1 MCGVFGVVSEN
12 NSVIQTL
19 LTGLQKLEY
28 RGYDSAGI
36 AIINNEGKIEVEKS
50 EGKVERLYKIV
61 NDNGMSSSTVGIAH
75 TRWATHGAPNLK
87 NAHPIH
93 TNKVVVAHNGIIENH
108 SLLKKDLESIGIEFH
123 TDTDTE
129 IVPNMLTLYIN
140 EGLSPIGSLFKC
152 LSKLHGS
159 FALVMLFAE
168 HPDVLFIAK
177 RNLPLA
183 IGYNGNSVFAASDT
197 NALSTFVER
206 ISHLEDGDIA
216 VVRYNNVSIYNKG
229 RQVARNIENN
239 TPNNFLISKNGYS
252 SFMLKEIFDQ
262 PIALN
267 KTINQFYEKYK
278 KLILSKKKLDPLYIC
293 NSNEKLVI
301 HSSVSFQHVMHNCTN
316 IEFSRQLSTKWC
328 HPSAQTLGSS
338 RLLPANNSSFFVKTQ
353 FKRKVNPCWIPVS
366 STWMTESGAGD
377 LLFSKLSHI
386 TLVGCGSSYFAG
398 LIAKYWLESIAKVRV
413 YLEISSE
420 LRYSNIELEEG
431 SIGLFISQ
439 SGETADTIE
448 ALRYAKSKKQI
459 IVGITNTFNS
469 SIEKMSDI
477 VLHTL
482 AGPEVGV
489 ASTKTFSTQLA
500 ILACFAIELAEI
512 KGLLNKEKIEQ
523 LNNTI
528 RSIPKYVESVLAMSR
543 PLSKPIYD
551 QEFLGE
557 VQASTAEYLN
567 VFEERSSAS
576 TTKLPLEIEFQ
587 KKSNEIQCIAED
599 ILKYNKVILI
609 GRGSSYGVAMEG
621 ALKIKE
627 LSYIN
632 TIGIAAGE
640 MKHGSIALIDHTVL
654 VIAIIPYDN
663 LFFKTLSNIQEIIA
677 RQGKV
682 IAFSDKR
689 GVPFLR
695 GICHNVIQL
704 PEVDSF
710 ISPIIYS
717 VAMQLLAYFAAVK
730 KELDPDCPRNLAKSV
745 TVE

>member
-1 MCGVFGVVSEN
+1 MCGIFGVVSSGY
-12 NSVIQTL
+12 SVIPTL
-19 LTGLQKLEY
+19 LTGLEKLEY
-28 RGYDSAGI
+28 RGYDSSGVAV
-36 AIINNEGKIEVEKS
+36 INNKGKIEVEKS
-50 EGKVERLYKIV
+50 EGKVERLYKIIS
-61 NDNGMSSSTVGIAH
+61 DNRMSSSKVGIAH
-75 TRWATHGAPNLK
+75 TRWATHGAPSLK

-93 TNKVVVAHNGIIENH
+93 TNKVVVAHNGIIENY
-108 SLLKKDLESIGIEFH
+108 SLLKEDLESMGVKFH

-129 IVPNMLTLYIN
+129 VIPNMLTLYLN
-140 EGLSPIGSLFKC
+140 EGLSPIDSLFKC
-152 LSKLHGS
+152 LGKLHGS

-183 IGYNGNSVFAASDT
+183 IGYNGSAVFAASDS
-197 NALSTFVER
+197 NALSTFVEK
-206 ISHLEDGDIA
+206 ISHLEDDDIA
-216 VVRYNNVSIYNKG
+216 IVKYDNVSIYNKG
-229 RQVARNIENN
+229 RQVDRNIENN
-239 TPNNFLISKNGYS
+239 VPNNFLISKNGYS

-262 PIALN
+262 PLALN
-267 KTINQFYEKYK
+267 ETIAQFYEKYRG
-278 KLILSKKKLDPLYIC
+278 I
-293 NSNEKLVI
+293 
-301 HSSVSFQHVMHNCTN
+301 M
-316 IEFSRQLSTKWC
+316 
-328 HPSAQTLGSS
+328 SANKQ
-338 RLLPANNSSFFVKTQ
+338 Q
-353 FKRKVNPCWIPVS
+353 
-366 STWMTESGAGD
+366 
-377 LLFSKLSHI
+377 LSHI

-448 ALRYAKSKKQI
+448 ALRYAKSKKQTI
-459 IVGITNTFNS
+459 IGITNTLNS

-477 VLHTL
+477 VLYTL

-500 ILACFAIELAEI
+500 ILACFATELAKV

-523 LNNTI
+523 LNSTI
-528 RSIPKYVESVLAMSR
+528 RSIPKHVESVLLAV
-543 PLSKPIYD
+543 K
-551 QEFLGE
+551 
-557 VQASTAEYLN
+557 
-567 VFEERSSAS
+567 
-576 TTKLPLEIEFQ
+576 
-587 KKSNEIQCIAED
+587 EIQSVAEET
-599 ILKYNKVILI
+599 LKHNQVILI

-677 RQGKV
+677 RNGKV
-682 IAFSDKR
+682 IAFSDKQ
-689 GVPFLR
+689 GASFLR
-695 GICHNVIQL
+695 GICQNVIQL

-717 VAMQLLAYFAAVK
+717 VAMQLLAYFTAVK
-730 KELDPDCPRNLAKSV
+730 KGLDADCPRNLAKSV